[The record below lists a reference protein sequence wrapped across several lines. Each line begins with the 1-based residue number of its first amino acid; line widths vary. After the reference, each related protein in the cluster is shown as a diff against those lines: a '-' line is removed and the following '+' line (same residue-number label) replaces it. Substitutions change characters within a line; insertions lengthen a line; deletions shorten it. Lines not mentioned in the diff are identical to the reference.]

1 MKFLDTEEKL
11 KIIDSDK
18 FDTFE
23 IFIDKKCLDLSEFN
37 FSRYLSQTIQVH
49 KNKKPILYLIHYNG
63 DIDYLLFDEI
73 TAEIVEQET
82 KEQDTKFDEYI
93 WQPREEISSQLAIQ
107 MKDQAKLLNKF
118 SVNKYFDI
126 QIKIG
131 DNIIYDMI
139 IGKD

>member
-11 KIIDSDK
+11 KIINSDK
-18 FDTFE
+18 FDTSE

-37 FSRYLSQTIQVH
+37 FSRYLNQTIQVH

-73 TAEIVEQET
+73 TAEVVEQET
-82 KEQDTKFDEYI
+82 KEQDVKFDEYI